1 MRAWPPPAL
10 HGPSI
15 SRLIMERARF
25 HLVGA
30 LLHFPSNETQLILPR
45 EEDRREE
52 RGGQRRIGEE
62 KRRVKEAVRGRRRR
76 RRKEKKKGGER
87 DRRGDSV

>member
-30 LLHFPSNETQLILPR
+30 LLHFPSNETQLNLPR
-45 EEDRREE
+45 EEDRIEE
-52 RGGQRRIGEE
+52 KRIGE
-62 KRRVKEAVRGRRRR
+62 KKIGVKEDVGG
-76 RRKEKKKGGER
+76 GGE
-87 DRRGDSV
+87 

>member
-52 RGGQRRIGEE
+52 RGGEDRIGEE
-62 KRRVKEAVRGRRRR
+62 KSGVKEDVGGGGKI
-76 RRKEKKKGGER
+76 RRKRKEEKKDRKGH
-87 DRRGDSV
+87 SV

>member
-1 MRAWPPPAL
+1 MRSWPPPAL

-45 EEDRREE
+45 EEDSREE
-52 RGGQRRIGEE
+52 RRIEENRRGVRKDVGGGEE
-62 KRRVKEAVRGRRRR
+62 KEV
-76 RRKEKKKGGER
+76 RKEEIEEEIL
-87 DRRGDSV
+87 

>member
-52 RGGQRRIGEE
+52 RGGEKRMGEE
-62 KRRVKEAVRGRRRR
+62 KRGVKEKVGG
-76 RRKEKKKGGER
+76 GGEERGKIREEKR

>member
-45 EEDRREE
+45 KEDRKKREEERREE
-52 RGGQRRIGEE
+52 NRRGVKEDVGGGGGGGEE
-62 KRRVKEAVRGRRRR
+62 RRKRREAEKE
-76 RRKEKKKGGER
+76 EIL
-87 DRRGDSV
+87 

>member
-1 MRAWPPPAL
+1 MRSWPPPAL

-45 EEDRREE
+45 EEDSEE
-52 RGGQRRIGEE
+52 RGVKKDVGGRSEE
-62 KRRVKEAVRGRRRR
+62 NSGR
-76 RRKEKKKGGER
+76 KV
-87 DRRGDSV
+87 DF